1 VACSYACTVCAA
13 RCGRA
18 PQGRPEGL
26 TPLACWELRVDF
38 TQLPTP
44 SSAHGTRDCFFLD
57 RKPPLVSHAWCD
69 TTPPRQTPSAEI
81 NTSVATNSTVPRTP
95 PGRCSGDA
103 KSKGT
108 RQQREERSRK
118 MHREMNAMHT
128 MCRSGLHQGITASPS
143 PSHPHLLIHSPPHP
157 LTSSLHHP
165 LTSHPLASSPPL
177 PLTSST
183 PHPLTPSTPH
193 PLTCSP
199 PHPLTPSTPPSLSHL
214 LTSSSSYRLH

>member
-1 VACSYACTVCAA
+1 MLVLYVRHVVVVHRRAGQRGSHLWAAGSSGWISPNYRLHRLHTEHGIVFSY
-13 RCGRA
+13 R
-18 PQGRPEGL
+18 QK
-26 TPLACWELRVDF
+26 
-38 TQLPTP
+38 
-44 SSAHGTRDCFFLD
+44 S
-57 RKPPLVSHAWCD
+57 PLVSHAWCD
-69 TTPPRQTPSAEI
+69 TTPPRQPPSAEI

-108 RQQREERSRK
+108 RQQRAERSRK

-128 MCRSGLHQGITASPS
+128 MCRTGLHQGITASPS
-143 PSHPHLLIHSPPHP
+143 PSHPHLLIHSSPHF
-157 LTSSLHHP
+157 LIL
-165 LTSHPLASSPPL
+165 SPPL
-177 PLTSST
+177 ARSP

-199 PHPLTPSTPPSLSHL
+199 PHPLIQSPPQLRLHC